1 MRVVGIVVI
10 DRDPLESRPQV
21 LLHPGD
27 QRSRVGAEVEACRL
41 LGGDDELEKPRV
53 TGGLPALK
61 RLGKIEVVAMR
72 VEPPPLLARP
82 LRALSGEIGPVG
94 APPRA
99 AAALRVG
106 NLDDA
111 SLAPR
116 HAAKEQRLAAPPLTL
131 AAATKPATEKRVAPA
146 AAWPPHVDLQRK
158 LRAPPPP
165 PVLPRTAPPHR
176 PPS

>member
-27 QRSRVGAEVEACRL
+27 QRARL
-41 LGGDDELEKPRV
+41 RAGDDELEKPSV

-99 AAALRVG
+99 DGAY
-106 NLDDA
+106 
-111 SLAPR
+111 LAR
-116 HAAKEQRLAAPPLTL
+116 EGAQRPG
-131 AAATKPATEKRVAPA
+131 EKGRG
-146 AAWPPHVDLQRK
+146 
-158 LRAPPPP
+158 
-165 PVLPRTAPPHR
+165 
-176 PPS
+176 